1 MTSRAERLGFWL
13 SGSLKLVHLNDGG
26 INATL
31 SVFVVHDL
39 QNKLCLL
46 LLLQELED
54 DGVDASL
61 VLRAEGFPSPFTYTI
76 VDQSGACFGGQKP
89 FANLRGT

>member
-1 MTSRAERLGFWL
+1 MTSRAELGF
-13 SGSLKLVHLNDGG
+13 SGSLKLVQLDDGG

-31 SVFVVHDL
+31 PVFVVHDL
-39 QNKLCLL
+39 QNEVCRLL
-46 LLLQELED
+46 FSQELED

-76 VDQSGACFGGQKP
+76 VDQSGACGQEP
-89 FANLRGT
+89 FASLRGT